1 MRNKIIILVLLAQ
14 TSFLQGQN
22 NTKSIYSYYGLGEF
36 QSANS
41 ITVKTLGGSSMGMM
55 PGSYPNL
62 ANPISIAG
70 RKMVDFDIAIEANT
84 RLLKTQ
90 TAERT
95 ALAGTVNYVSLAFN
109 TWHRDYKIRDTFG
122 NVVRKIPVRHNMMFG
137 LSPYSAMNYEF
148 SVQGDTTT
156 NRTLL
161 SAGGKGSLTSLH
173 INQALQ
179 LLDTQLTFGFSY
191 QYIFG
196 TLLENK
202 LKNLLNDSNSIGYE
216 QSINQRISGRI
227 FGVSANYSGNLSA
240 KKGYKQTIGAEYQF
254 SSNFNNDALN
264 LTRTVQNFFEVKDTL
279 FNNQS
284 KGKIAIPSKLS
295 VGYGI
300 QNKNLWAIS
309 LDYTSQKMS
318 SYSNPLSPSTLVDIS
333 RYSLGFMVNP
343 KRAENSGSGLSKIKS
358 IEWRTGFFYQTGPYA
373 VKINNSLTPIS
384 EYGINFGAGIPMVK
398 KYDKQAYTSYVNLGV
413 QYSQRGNT
421 NNGLVMENVLRLNL
435 SVSLSDLWFRR
446 YNYN

>member
-1 MRNKIIILVLLAQ
+1 MRNKIIILVLLVQ
-14 TSFLQGQN
+14 TGFLQGQN

-36 QSANS
+36 QPASS
-41 ITVKTLGGSSMGMM
+41 IAVRTLGGSNMGMM

-70 RKMVDFDIAIEANT
+70 RKMVDFDIAVEANT

-95 ALAGTVNYVSLAFN
+95 DLAGTVSYVSLAFN
-109 TWHRDYKIRDTFG
+109 TWHRDYKRRDSAG
-122 NVVRKIPVRHNMMFG
+122 NIVRKIPVRHNMMFG
-137 LSPYSAMNYEF
+137 LSPYSAMNYVFAIE
-148 SVQGDTTT
+148 GDSNT

-161 SAGGKGSLTSLH
+161 SAGGKGSLSSLH
-173 INQALQ
+173 INQAIQ
-179 LLDTQLTFGFSY
+179 VLDTQLTFGFSY

-196 TLLENK
+196 GFVESR
-202 LKNLLNDSNSIGYE
+202 LKNILNDSNSIGYE

-240 KKGYKQTIGAEYQF
+240 KKGYKQTMGIQYQF
-254 SSNFNNDALN
+254 ASSLNNDVLN
-264 LTRTVQNFFEVKDTL
+264 LTRTVENFFQVKDTL
-279 FNNQS
+279 LNFHG
-284 KGKIAIPSKLS
+284 KGEITIPSKLS
-295 VGYGI
+295 IGYGI
-300 QNKNLWAIS
+300 QNKNLWAVS

-318 SYSNPLSPSTLVDIS
+318 GYSNPLNPSTLVDIS

-343 KRAENSGSGLSKIKS
+343 KRAETSGTSLSKVKS

-373 VKINNSLTPIS
+373 VKINNSLTAIS

-398 KYDKQAYTSYVNLGV
+398 KYDKQAYTSYVNIGV